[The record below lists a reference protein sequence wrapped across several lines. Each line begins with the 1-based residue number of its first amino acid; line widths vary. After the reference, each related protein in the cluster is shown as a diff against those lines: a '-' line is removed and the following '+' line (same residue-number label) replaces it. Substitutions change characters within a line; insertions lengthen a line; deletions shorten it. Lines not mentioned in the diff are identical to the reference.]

1 MPPMRVLPAIACSL
15 VSFAMAQ
22 EPSPA
27 LVAGRVLGPD
37 RKGVTGAT
45 VELLHREIA
54 FSHEDGR
61 EERVRVVSNQA
72 GVFRAAVDP
81 TRRYTLRAFWAD
93 GASRIEE
100 GVEAGAFVTLVTDP
114 QAHARRVEVEGLQ
127 PFAERG
133 PFTLRVVVGG
143 ETIDF
148 VDAPIADG
156 VAALPPMPTFD
167 QRPFEVLDAKGSVLW
182 CDQPVAAATHEVD
195 GAMKLVVPAPYLVEL
210 RVCDDKD
217 SAPLAGARVQF
228 HVRNHW
234 ITSSP
239 RYAFGERFRAV
250 WPELGTTDHE
260 GRLRVHVPLPDTA
273 RAAELPAKLWLV
285 AHRDGYRSNVSGW
298 EGGKAFRAGKLLDTA
313 PAELELRLEAEAPL
327 RAKLVDGEGAAPLV
341 ATRALLGWRLWVRGE
356 GVGTGMP
363 YFAFADVVD
372 GVLVQSPP
380 TRGARLES
388 MVLDDVRQRRV
399 SWQSGAPDGDLAL
412 HSPGEEFLPIE
423 VLLPDG
429 RPGARVL
436 VFAEYAGPTRTEH
449 DPRVARTDRLGR
461 ALVSI
466 RGPTRVFACDGA
478 AYGTLLVDP
487 SRREA
492 LRIEMKPRPLAR
504 VRVLDS
510 ADAPV
515 AGVVVS
521 ATNTGL
527 LASADSELTE
537 AQRRLLQRWTEIVLT
552 DDEGRARIPFGPTP
566 TVLSVQLRDP
576 RRPLLDAGKEQIE
589 EPGETEHTLRWI
601 LPRN

>member
-1 MPPMRVLPAIACSL
+1 MRVRPAIAASL

-27 LVAGRVLGPD
+27 VVAGRVLGLD
-37 RKGVTGAT
+37 RKGVAEAT

-54 FSHEDGR
+54 FSHECGR
-61 EERVRVVSNQA
+61 EERVRVVSNRT
-72 GVFRAAVDP
+72 GVFRAAVSP
-81 TRRYTLRAFWAD
+81 GRRYTLRAFWAD
-93 GASRIEE
+93 GASRVEE
-100 GVEAGAFVTLVTDP
+100 GVEAGGFVTLVADP

-148 VDAPIADG
+148 VDVPIADG
-156 VAALPPMPTFD
+156 VAALPPMPAFD
-167 QRPFEVLDAKGSVLW
+167 QRPLEVLDARGSALW
-182 CDQPVAAATHEVD
+182 CDQPVAASTHEVD
-195 GAMKLVVPAPYLVEL
+195 GAMKLIVPAPYLVEL

-217 SAPLAGARVQF
+217 SAPLAGARIQF

-234 ITSSP
+234 ITNSP

-250 WPELGTTDHE
+250 WPELGVTDHE

-273 RAAELPAKLWLV
+273 RAAELPTKLWLL
-285 AHRDGYRSNVSGW
+285 AHRDGYRSNASGW
-298 EGGKAFRAGKLLDTA
+298 ESGKPFRTGKLLETV
-313 PAELELRLEAEAPL
+313 PAELEIRLEAEAPA
-327 RAKLVDGEGAAPLV
+327 RTKLVDAEGAEPLV
-341 ATRALLGWRLWVRGE
+341 ATKALLGWRLWVRGE

-363 YFAFADVVD
+363 YFALADVVD
-372 GVLVQSPP
+372 GVLVHPP
-380 TRGARLES
+380 PALGARLES
-388 MVLDDVRQRRV
+388 MVLNDVRQRRV

-412 HSPGEEFLPIE
+412 HSPGEELLPIE

-466 RGPTRVFACDGA
+466 RGSTRVFVSDGA

-492 LRIEMKPRPLAR
+492 LRIEMKSRPLAR
-504 VRVLDS
+504 VRVLDFE
-510 ADAPV
+510 DAPV

-521 ATNTGL
+521 ATNTGM
-527 LASADSELTE
+527 LAAADSELSE

-552 DDEGRARIPFGPTP
+552 DDEGRARIPWGPTP
-566 TVLSVQLRDP
+566 TVLSVRLRDP
-576 RRPLLDAGKEQIE
+576 RRPLLDAGAEQIE
-589 EPGETEHTLRWI
+589 DPGETERTLRWT
-601 LPRN
+601 LPRD